1 MKKVVVLF
9 LSLILIVGLSMPTFA
24 LADTS
29 LETTTSQAEFFS
41 FAYDDMT
48 NEIAYHIRNGEKRFT
63 VVREVQTNESDL
75 YNQIEVSVSVE
86 RLTKSSS
93 GTVNWTL
100 SGRYYFKSTDETV
113 SNYGNN
119 GSVDYSGNKLSNQI
133 WDVYHNI
140 TYKYRNQYEPK
151 SSGSETT
158 VTENSKTGI
167 KFNGKYRLKNS
178 NTGKWCDD
186 ANIYIIVFKDGS
198 WRSHGNYGKINVN

>member
-63 VVREVQTNESDL
+63 VVREVQTNEADL

-86 RLTKSSS
+86 RLT
-93 GTVNWTL
+93 
-100 SGRYYFKSTDETV
+100 E
-113 SNYGNN
+113 
-119 GSVDYSGNKLSNQI
+119 YSARDCAARPLKLSI
-133 WDVYHNI
+133 H
-140 TYKYRNQYEPK
+140 
-151 SSGSETT
+151 SG
-158 VTENSKTGI
+158 GI
-167 KFNGKYRLKNS
+167 EHACR
-178 NTGKWCDD
+178 
-186 ANIYIIVFKDGS
+186 
-198 WRSHGNYGKINVN
+198 RR

>member
-63 VVREVQTNESDL
+63 VVREVQTNEADL

-158 VTENSKTGI
+158 VTENIKT
-167 KFNGKYRLKNS
+167 
-178 NTGKWCDD
+178 
-186 ANIYIIVFKDGS
+186 
-198 WRSHGNYGKINVN
+198 